1 MCMAAMVSTAG
12 DHLASELPAVLK
24 VLLDR
29 LRNDITR
36 TTAARAFTL
45 VPQSSLPLDLTSVL
59 VPVTEELTAFLRKA
73 NRVLRQTA
81 LSALEVRS
89 ALRAAAG
96 VISCMRPA
104 ALLCCPHAC
113 GFLLPLVCSAL

>member
-1 MCMAAMVSTAG
+1 MCMAAMLSTSG
-12 DHLASELPAVLK
+12 DQLASELPAVLK

-45 VPQSSLPLDLTSVL
+45 IPQSPLPLDLSPVL
-59 VPVTEELTAFLRKA
+59 VPVTEELTSFLRKA

-81 LSALEVRS
+81 LSALEVRHRVPCL
-89 ALRAAAG
+89 AHMWRVARRA
-96 VISCMRPA
+96 C
-104 ALLCCPHAC
+104 
-113 GFLLPLVCSAL
+113 